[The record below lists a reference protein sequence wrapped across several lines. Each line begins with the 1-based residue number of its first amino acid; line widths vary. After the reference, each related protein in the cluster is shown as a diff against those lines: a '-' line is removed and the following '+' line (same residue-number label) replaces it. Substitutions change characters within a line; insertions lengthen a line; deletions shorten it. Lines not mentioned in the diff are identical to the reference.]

1 MYTETLTI
9 QQKTS
14 IISTTNNNYYNHKQQ
29 QVNKQRQ
36 LLQHEKTFIIRIS
49 KEATTGNSLLE
60 IDSGQLLATFP
71 QTVGLYL
78 NLNVICCFEIWD
90 VFKSLYFLILKKT
103 FGHCIS
109 ISLFL
114 CARFVKSESCINQ
127 MNSLWLTRKH

>member
-9 QQKTS
+9 QQK
-14 IISTTNNNYYNHKQQ
+14 NNNYFNNKQQLLQPQTQ

-90 VFKSLYFLILKKT
+90 VFKLLYLLILKKKKLWPL
-103 FGHCIS
+103 HIY
-109 ISLFL
+109 IIVSL
-114 CARFVKSESCINQ
+114 CKIRQI
-127 MNSLWLTRKH
+127 RKLH

>member
-9 QQKTS
+9 QQKT

-29 QVNKQRQ
+29 QVNK
-36 LLQHEKTFIIRIS
+36 QHEKTFIIRIS

-103 FGHCIS
+103 LAIAYLYHC
-109 ISLFL
+109 F
-114 CARFVKSESCINQ
+114 FVQDSSNQ
-127 MNSLWLTRKH
+127 KLALTK

>member
-90 VFKSLYFLILKKT
+90 VFKSLYLLILKKKLWPL
-103 FGHCIS
+103 HIY
-109 ISLFL
+109 IIVSL
-114 CARFVKSESCINQ
+114 CKIRQI
-127 MNSLWLTRKH
+127 RKLH

>member
-1 MYTETLTI
+1 MFTETLTI
-9 QQKTS
+9 QQKTT

-29 QVNKQRQ
+29 QVNIQHQ

-103 FGHCIS
+103 LAIAYLYHC
-109 ISLFL
+109 F
-114 CARFVKSESCINQ
+114 FVQDSSNQ
-127 MNSLWLTRKH
+127 KVALTK